1 MPQTPPEFPGIS
13 LPFGIREESITSPRY
28 QWNNADRGDWQ
39 FVIIQRTISGC
50 GSFFW
55 EGRTFSVPA
64 GHAFVATVPE
74 ASSYHFPPNEKST
87 WRFSWLNFYG
97 PLAVRLCQDLR
108 RQFGPVLPLPR
119 RSPAGS
125 AFDAL
130 VAQGERRSP
139 ADPYDTSLAC
149 FSFLVE
155 WARQLGRP
163 SENNPDPVETAMRI
177 CRARF
182 REPLGV
188 KELAGETGIS
198 REHFTRLF
206 TERTGLS
213 PALYL
218 RYLRADAARQMLQG
232 GLVPLK
238 EVALRCG
245 FPSPR
250 ALSRALEARK
260 SARRRAPDVSRQEAK
275 ESPPPT
281 SRRTPPQTQSS
292 GSSGPQSPR

>member
-1 MPQTPPEFPGIS
+1 MSQTHPDFPGIS
-13 LPFGIREESITSPRY
+13 LPFGIREERVTTPRY
-28 QWNNADRGDWQ
+28 MWNNADRCDGH
-39 FVIIQRTISGC
+39 FVIIQRTISGL
-50 GSFFW
+50 GTFVW
-55 EGRTFSVPA
+55 EGRTFPAPA

-74 ASSYHFPPNEKST
+74 ASSYHFPQDQKSAWT
-87 WRFSWLNFYG
+87 FSWLNFYG
-97 PLAVRLCQDLR
+97 PLAVRICQDLR

-125 AFDAL
+125 AFAAL
-130 VAQGERRSP
+130 VAQGERRDP
-139 ADPYDTSLAC
+139 ADPHDTSLAC
-149 FSFLVE
+149 FGFLVE

-163 SENNPDPVETAMRI
+163 PQNDPDPAETAMRI

-213 PALYL
+213 PALFL
-218 RYLRADAARQMLQG
+218 RNLRTDAARQMIQD

-238 EVALRCG
+238 EAALRCG
-245 FPSPR
+245 FSSPR
-250 ALSRALEARK
+250 ALNRALEARK
-260 SARRRAPDVSRQEAK
+260 SAPRHAPDALRQKAREG
-275 ESPPPT
+275 
-281 SRRTPPQTQSS
+281 RR
-292 GSSGPQSPR
+292 